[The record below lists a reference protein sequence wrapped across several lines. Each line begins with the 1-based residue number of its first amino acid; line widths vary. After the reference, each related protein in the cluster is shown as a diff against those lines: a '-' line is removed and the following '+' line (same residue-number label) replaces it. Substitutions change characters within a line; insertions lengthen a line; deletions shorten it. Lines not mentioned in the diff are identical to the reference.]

1 MSTIHP
7 RITEVLTHT
16 FKVPLSEIHPDS
28 TMDSLEMDSLAVA
41 EFAVLLRETVEG
53 DTDLDRIP
61 KDATLAEISCF
72 IDVPCGSGERTHAEA
87 HLSNAR

>member
-1 MSTIHP
+1 MSAIHP

-16 FKVPLSEIHPDS
+16 FKVPPSEIHPDS

-41 EFAVLLRETVEG
+41 EFAVLLRETTGG
-53 DTDLDRIP
+53 DADLGGLP
-61 KDATLAEISCF
+61 KEATLAEISRF
-72 IDVPCGSGERTHAEA
+72 IDPPRGSGTPARPEA